1 MASERSFSGTEEG
14 RGDVDTGFIKYF
26 LLYRLVQDIE
36 SADVSSLCPE
46 EPGGLYG
53 LGKYGWSGWKG
64 LESSPFWTY
73 FKTCL
78 LEDMAALLSL
88 GIPFLAL
95 SDFVWLCPPWPLLIS
110 PHISVTPNL

>member
-1 MASERSFSGTEEG
+1 MQLASERPSGTEEG
-14 RGDVDTGFIKYF
+14 RGGVDTVFIKCS

-64 LESSPFWTY
+64 PRKLSFLD
-73 FKTCL
+73 L
-78 LEDMAALLSL
+78 L
-88 GIPFLAL
+88 
-95 SDFVWLCPPWPLLIS
+95 
-110 PHISVTPNL
+110 